1 MNEYAYL
8 ASIITAAF
16 AVILL
21 IFQTYTQKYG
31 APWVPTPYKTI
42 KKMLKLAEVKP
53 EDVVY
58 DLGSGD
64 GRVIIE
70 AARSFG
76 AKAVGIEIDPLRF
89 MWTKARIFLLGLSDK
104 VTVLLGNFFKINI
117 SDADVVTIYLLQETN
132 VKLIDKFIKELNPGT
147 RIVSNTFTLPGLKI
161 INYDEKS
168 KIYVYIV

>member
-1 MNEYAYL
+1 MNEYSYL
-8 ASIITAAF
+8 ASIIAAAF
-16 AVILL
+16 AIIFV
-21 IFQTYTQKYG
+21 IFQTHTQKYG
-31 APWVPTPYKTI
+31 APWVPTPYKI
-42 KKMLKLAEVKP
+42 IERMLTLAEVKP

-89 MWTKARIFLLGLSDK
+89 MWTKTRIYFLRLSDK
-104 VTVLLGNFFKINI
+104 VNVKLGNFFKINI
-117 SDADVVTIYLLQETN
+117 SDADVVIIYLLQETN
-132 VKLIDKFIKELNPGT
+132 IKLIDKFIRELRPGT

-161 INYDEKS
+161 INYDEEY
-168 KIYVYIV
+168 KIYVYII